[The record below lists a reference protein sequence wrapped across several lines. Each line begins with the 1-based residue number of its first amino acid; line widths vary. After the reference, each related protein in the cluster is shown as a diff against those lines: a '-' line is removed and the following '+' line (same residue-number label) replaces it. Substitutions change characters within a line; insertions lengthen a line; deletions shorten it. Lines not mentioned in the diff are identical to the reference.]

1 MKKLLSLFLF
11 PLLFL
16 FFLSVGK
23 VFAAPILEY
32 PIDGIAINDNTPLMQ
47 WADYEV
53 EESTIKGYFYRVYH
67 RCTDT
72 LNIPSSCLVWPNAT
86 GLFRTSS
93 EYQAGTTADGTY
105 YWQVKSVDSQ
115 DNEGDWS
122 SLEKVI
128 IDTQKPVVPQIV
140 FPTPEQY
147 FNSTP
152 ILNDWTD
159 VLDLSG
165 IKEYRIEY
173 VYDDDHTFSGAPY
186 RIATLSNRNHV
197 PGLWEQGGVTIRVQA
212 FDNAGNEGVWS
223 QPVHYFY
230 DSTAPFVELTNPIEI
245 TVSGV
250 VDIRGTVT
258 DSNPHHYWLAIYNSE
273 NKQVAGPGTVNR
285 ADSFTDELLMK
296 WDTTKF
302 PYGEYTIKLEARD
315 AANNK
320 DSGSIVWKTLTVDND
335 TDRDGVKDSKDL
347 CNEGSLEDF
356 PWDSGKWGTNRWQVQ
371 NTGSILG
378 WYQNKP
384 FKGLLTPTYT
394 KKTMEYTCGCNG
406 HQILDELSPF
416 GNTMLGHWKFGLSS
430 SLVEEFSKDCSD
442 GTIDGMYLL
451 DEVVVASNGTTVD
464 SITTTEGVEYLL
476 KASGTYTFALGWG
489 QDLNGENYGIA
500 DAKFNNRSASY
511 NNGEAGWVN
520 GAEWDDPYTNYLQV
534 RTVTHGID
542 WIEDFNLDHIY
553 TASFV
558 GDGNKIQFTIL
569 DDAYGDNSGTI
580 KVEIYGIL

>member
-1 MKKLLSLFLF
+1 LFV
-11 PLLFL
+11 
-16 FFLSVGK
+16 LSVGK
-23 VFAAPILEY
+23 VFAEVNYVTPSTNELNKTKNWAFVEQISKGLGTTNLQFTSSRAFLSCFEY
-32 PIDGIAINDNTPLMQ
+32 RTDGDTSQKISETNPNIGVLDGKYRFFCQINNTRTVTIP
-47 WADYEV
+47 AEEYVEV
-53 EESTIKGYFYRVYH
+53 RMVFGAERDERFDWTRFDVIPSISVPVVTGFLSPTNLKCGSISNIHSATVVWTESTGGIGGVVGYEYTIDYP
-67 RCTDT
+67 
-72 LNIPSSCLVWPNAT
+72 LLT
-86 GLFRTSS
+86 GGIGHWSTFRTSS
-93 EYQAGTTADGTY
+93 SYTGTL
-105 YWQVKSVDSQ
+105 
-115 DNEGDWS
+115 NEGLHIVRVRARDTMGNVSGWS
-122 SLEKVI
+122 NSCSL
-128 IDTQKPVVPQIV
+128 T
-140 FPTPEQY
+140 T
-147 FNSTP
+147 
-152 ILNDWTD
+152 DWTAPD
-159 VLDLSG
+159 VE
-165 IKEYRIEY
+165 I
-173 VYDDDHTFSGAPY
+173 TNP
-186 RIATLSNRNHV
+186 T
-197 PGLWEQGGVTIRVQA
+197 
-212 FDNAGNEGVWS
+212 GNE
-223 QPVHYFY
+223 
-230 DSTAPFVELTNPIEI
+230 
-245 TVSGV
+245 VSGV
-250 VDIRGTVT
+250 VDIRGSVI

-356 PWDSGKWGTNRWQVQ
+356 PWESGKWGTNRWQVQ
-371 NTGSILG
+371 NTESILG

-406 HQILDELSPF
+406 HQILERLSPF

-430 SLVEEFSKDCSD
+430 SLVEEFSSDCSD

-489 QDLNGENYGIA
+489 QDLNGGNYGIA

-553 TASFV
+553 
-558 GDGNKIQFTIL
+558 GLLCRGW
-569 DDAYGDNSGTI
+569 
-580 KVEIYGIL
+580 